1 MTWVAASSDQR
12 ELGAGWFR
20 EPPPSSKTLLAVPPV
35 VRCITIAFVKTETGL
50 LMKIKKKLIK
60 IGIIILGSILLLII
74 AGAIIFHLYG
84 GKLMKMGIEKG
95 GEYALKVPVTV
106 DDVSLSILGGN
117 AGLSNLAI
125 SNPPKKYE
133 HEHMLTLGNGQ
144 VHLKV
149 KSVFSDTIEIES
161 ILLED
166 IEIVM
171 EKEKLGFGNNI
182 QDILNNLPS
191 GDEEPKEDPE
201 EPGKNLHI
209 RKLEI
214 RNAKV
219 NLKLLHISGKF
230 GTAPIPL
237 DTIIL
242 TDLGSDKE
250 LKVAEL
256 TGIILKALVNGIMKS
271 GKGIIPDEILGPMGD
286 TLKKLGDVTGQIL
299 QEGGK
304 ILEEGGKATEK
315 LLDEGGKGLEG
326 IGKGIGDLLKPKEK
340 EKAKEEEKK

>member
-1 MTWVAASSDQR
+1 
-12 ELGAGWFR
+12 
-20 EPPPSSKTLLAVPPV
+20 
-35 VRCITIAFVKTETGL
+35 
-50 LMKIKKKLIK
+50 MKIKKTLVK
-60 IGIIILGSILLLII
+60 IGCAILGLFLLLII
-74 AGAIIFHLYG
+74 AGVLIFHLYG
-84 GKLMKMGIEKG
+84 AKLVKVGIEMG
-95 GEYALKVPVTV
+95 GESALKVPVSV

-117 AGLSNLAI
+117 AGLKNLAI
-125 SNPPKKYE
+125 SNPEKYE

-144 VHLKV
+144 IHLKV
-149 KSVFSDTIEIES
+149 NSVLSDTIEIES

-171 EKEKLGFGNNI
+171 EKEKELLGFGNNI

-191 GDEEPKEDPE
+191 SDEEPKEQPE

-219 NLKLLHISGKF
+219 NLQLLHIKGKF

-237 DTIIL
+237 DTIVL
-242 TDLGSDKE
+242 TDLGSDKK
-250 LKVAEL
+250 LNVAEL

-286 TLKKLGDVTGQIL
+286 TLKALGDVTGQIL
-299 QEGGK
+299 KEGGK
-304 ILEEGGKATEK
+304 VLEESGKVLEEGGKATGK
-315 LLDEGGKGLEG
+315 IIEGGGKILEG
-326 IGKGIGDLLKPKEK
+326 GGKVLEGGAKATGKELENIGKGIGELFIPKDKDKEK
-340 EKAKEEEKK
+340 EETRQDEKEAKNN

>member
-1 MTWVAASSDQR
+1 
-12 ELGAGWFR
+12 
-20 EPPPSSKTLLAVPPV
+20 
-35 VRCITIAFVKTETGL
+35 
-50 LMKIKKKLIK
+50 MKIKKTITK
-60 IGIIILGSILLLII
+60 IVCILLGLILLLLI
-74 AGAIIFHLYG
+74 AVALIFHFYG
-84 GKLMKMGIEKG
+84 GKLMKVGIEMG
-95 GEYALKVPVTV
+95 GESALKVPVSV
-106 DDVSLSILGGN
+106 GDVSLSILGGN

-133 HEHMLTLGNGQ
+133 YEHMLTLGNGQ
-144 VHLKV
+144 IHLKV
-149 KSVFSDTIEIES
+149 KSVLSDTIEIES

-166 IEIVM
+166 IEIVL

-191 GDEEPKEDPE
+191 SDEEPKEEPE
-201 EPGKNLHI
+201 DPGKNLHI

-219 NLKLLHISGKF
+219 NLKLLHISGKL

-237 DTIIL
+237 DTIVL
-242 TDLGSDKE
+242 TDLGSNKE

-256 TGIILKALVNGIMKS
+256 TGIILKALVSGITNS

-299 QEGGK
+299 KEGGK
-304 ILEEGGKATEK
+304 VLDQGGKATEEIIEGGGK
-315 LLDEGGKGLEG
+315 AIEEGGKGLED
-326 IGKGIGDLLKPKEK
+326 IGKGIGDLLKPKDK
-340 EKAKEEEKK
+340 DEEKKDQEKK